1 MALEATSLTSVL
13 IFFCVLSVFL
23 HYCFYFMHQTH
34 PNLGVLQHVSEPNGP
49 RRPILKSESDKMFGS
64 ANAIVSSTEDYY
76 ELLKQYNNLT
86 IALHKQ
92 IRKDIEE
99 YSARTSFIATRM
111 STQSEQ

>member
-1 MALEATSLTSVL
+1 
-13 IFFCVLSVFL
+13 
-23 HYCFYFMHQTH
+23 
-34 PNLGVLQHVSEPNGP
+34 
-49 RRPILKSESDKMFGS
+49 MFGS

-99 YSARTSFIATRM
+99 YSARTSFIATRT